1 VLNQPSTRAFQ
12 FPTEK
17 HARLHRAPLSMEWK
31 AAVEQIILALGVA
44 SFSLFLLG

>member
-1 VLNQPSTRAFQ
+1 VLSNFNHCCYYEQ
-12 FPTEK
+12 PTEK
-17 HARLHRAPLSMEWK
+17 HARAPLSMEWK